1 MQTIATKQ
9 AFVLLAQCEKWL
21 GNLVIAL
28 LALQILVLAQHTFA
42 WRYGEDVGFFYYF
55 SWLVNE
61 HHYLPYRDLHET
73 SFPGS
78 FLLYALITRIGGYS
92 VIAYNITHMLLFATL
107 STASFLSLQHIHRR
121 MAWAGTCLF
130 GSMYFL
136 MHRSMHMQRD
146 FLVLLFVLLAIAVM
160 TCRWQL
166 TLRSLLTGLLF
177 GMASA
182 IKPHAAL
189 AAPFVVLTGALMYV
203 SAQDMGNRR
212 AVMQQCLHA
221 ALVSLAGFFCV
232 WLTIIASMI
241 ANGSWPFFYR
251 MFTEYMPL
259 YQKMNGIHIALSPQ
273 QRLQNA
279 LDWLRGE
286 MFGFLLPAVAG
297 LAMVWK
303 NTALDPAQ
311 KRLALMFVL
320 LFPVFL
326 VYVAI
331 GGKFWDYHQIPAH
344 YFFCVT
350 LSLCFIPFATRSWQG
365 FTARL
370 LFLLMATLFLLP
382 SLSPDYV
389 LAAACLKGDPVC
401 DSEEQ
406 AAYTTEDRLE
416 QFLRQEVR
424 ADERVEPLATSTL
437 GPLFPAMLR
446 AGIQP
451 TTPYLEGF
459 PLYHDANESYV
470 QHIRADMLERMQKNP
485 PRFIIRPV
493 NFFAPG
499 GATASKFDALDHF
512 IESRYALVDATHY
525 PGLGEKL
532 PVMIYERKPQ

>member
-1 MQTIATKQ
+1 MQTIATKK

-21 GNLVIAL
+21 GYLVIAI
-28 LALQILVLAQHTFA
+28 LALQILILAQHTFS

-78 FLLYALITRIGGYS
+78 FLLYALITRISGYS
-92 VIAYNITHMLLFATL
+92 VTAYNITHMLLFAAL
-107 STASFLSLQHIHRR
+107 SGASFLSLQHIHRR

-160 TCRWQL
+160 TCRWRL
-166 TLRSLLTGLLF
+166 TLRASLTGLLF

-189 AAPFVVLTGALMYV
+189 AAPFVVLTGAMMHF
-203 SAQDMGNRR
+203 SAMDVCNRR
-212 AVMQQCLHA
+212 AAMQQCLRA
-221 ALVSLAGFFCV
+221 ALFSLTGFVCV
-232 WLTIIASMI
+232 WLVIIASMI

-286 MFGFLLPAVAG
+286 MLGFLLPAVAG
-297 LAMVWK
+297 MVMVWQ
-303 NTALDPAQ
+303 NAALNAAQ

-320 LFPVFL
+320 LCPVFL
-326 VYVAI
+326 VYVAL

-350 LSLCFIPFATRSWQG
+350 LSLCFIPFATRNWQG
-365 FTARL
+365 FTARI
-370 LFLLMATLFLLP
+370 LFLLMATLFMLP
-382 SLSPDYV
+382 SLSPNYV
-389 LAAACLKGDPVC
+389 LAASCLKNDPVC

-406 AAYTTEDRLE
+406 AAYAIEDRLE
-416 QFLRQEVR
+416 QFLRREVR
-424 ADERVEPLATSTL
+424 PDERVEPLATSTL

-446 AGIQP
+446 AEIQP

-459 PLYHDANESYV
+459 PLYHDANDNYV
-470 QHIRADMLERMQKNP
+470 QHIRSDMLARMQKNP

-499 GATASKFDALDHF
+499 GATASQFDALDHF
-512 IESRYALVDATHY
+512 IENRYALVDAARY
-525 PGLGEKL
+525 PELGEKL
-532 PVMIYERKPQ
+532 PVMIYERKK